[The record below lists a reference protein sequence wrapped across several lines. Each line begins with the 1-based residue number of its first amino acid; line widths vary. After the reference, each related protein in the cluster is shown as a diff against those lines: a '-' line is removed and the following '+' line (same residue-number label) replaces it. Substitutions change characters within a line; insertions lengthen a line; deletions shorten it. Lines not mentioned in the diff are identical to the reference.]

1 MAHTYPIENRL
12 LRRLD
17 ARLSNPMYFS
27 MMFGGQPRKLQDETY
42 ESSCTDETGVI
53 LQRTAVYDNED
64 KLRRHAQESDRRF
77 LVPITRRTGVL
88 EGIAQGHLAVN
99 PLFSILLRVKIAD
112 LSPLLREGLW
122 DAFARFQRLQL
133 TPYLYLNGDT
143 NPEVSSIAEIQL
155 ENHLVSGL
163 HRLTKDLRFPANYLH
178 QMCTIDWLHISSSA
192 HYRCLPLF
200 ELQMARYADWL
211 QESMRTSIFDM
222 FAFGIMMAQALF
234 HGQATEVWGYTKSFP
249 KMSLIAATSDSLTAI
264 AISTG
269 IADNLMLS
277 EAHSLRASI
286 SMLKMRLKKI
296 LPTLPTPTHVEEYY
310 PWLSRGW
317 LSIYSHVR
325 TLELDTPFIWIDHPL
340 LHTKQ
345 AFQHVCDA
353 FDEAMQARDETI
365 LFELLE
371 KPRYT
376 QNIQTCLLLHL
387 ALCFVYA
394 LKAEHKDLRTQ
405 TRLCEQMIAT
415 IKTDPNHDC
424 EAVEGGEL
432 MLGYAHQAVELA
444 QSFEIVCESNSD
456 ENYATFEA
464 LH

>member
-143 NPEVSSIAEIQL
+143 NPE
-155 ENHLVSGL
+155 
-163 HRLTKDLRFPANYLH
+163 
-178 QMCTIDWLHISSSA
+178 
-192 HYRCLPLF
+192 
-200 ELQMARYADWL
+200 
-211 QESMRTSIFDM
+211 ESMRTSIFDM